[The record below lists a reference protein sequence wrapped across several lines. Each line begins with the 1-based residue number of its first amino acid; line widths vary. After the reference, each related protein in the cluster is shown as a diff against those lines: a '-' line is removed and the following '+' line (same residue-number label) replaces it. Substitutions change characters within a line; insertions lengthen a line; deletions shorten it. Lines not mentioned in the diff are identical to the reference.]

1 MIQQLIEKIQKTK
14 APICVGLDP
23 MLSYV
28 PEHVKA
34 KAFKEHGETLEGA
47 AEAIWQF
54 NKEIVDH
61 TWDLIPSV
69 KPQIAMYE
77 QFGLPGLAVYKK
89 TVDYCQEKGLVV
101 IGDAK
106 RGDIGST
113 SAAYATAHIGKVQ
126 VGENVFQGFGTDF
139 LTVNPYFGTDGV
151 KPFVEA
157 CNANDKGIFIL
168 VKTSGLR
175 KRLWSGEAAP
185 WTETT
190 AT

>member
-69 KPQIAMYE
+69 KPQID
-77 QFGLPGLAVYKK
+77 VYKR
-89 TVDYCQEKGLVV
+89 QQP
-101 IGDAK
+101 
-106 RGDIGST
+106 GST
-113 SAAYATAHIGKVQ
+113 MSHPIFTAFFFTG
-126 VGENVFQGFGTDF
+126 
-139 LTVNPYFGTDGV
+139 PP
-151 KPFVEA
+151 PFF
-157 CNANDKGIFIL
+157 NNDYSLEKLIN
-168 VKTSGLR
+168 KY
-175 KRLWSGEAAP
+175 
-185 WTETT
+185 
-190 AT
+190 